1 MEALATLGLSPRR
14 RSSTARS
21 SALGGTGVED
31 LAHRCQLSSAAVG
44 DALVAL
50 ERQGLVAQSAAVP
63 GRWVAAP
70 PGVALR
76 ALVNDRRHE
85 LEQAELV
92 AARLAEVHRT
102 DAAGNVHD
110 LVEVVVGASAV
121 GQRFHQLQLGA
132 VEEVCVLVT
141 DQPTAVPATEN
152 QAEDIAAARG
162 VRYRIV
168 LERNVLE
175 QTSQAKLVAVMR
187 RNEEVRV
194 ERPRAHQARHRRP
207 SHRDGSARRGLPGP
221 GGPRHPLDRAR
232 AVARRALRLG
242 VARGVAAAVRL
253 ARRRRDR
260 RGAARA
266 RRVRPAGA
274 LAPHRRRLRCA
285 GRAGSS
291 MSACAPSSGGFARSW
306 TPPAPAAES
315 SWGGPPTRTAGCAG
329 PEPDSPQERAART
342 RGQSRPLFA
351 QEGTS

>member
-1 MEALATLGLSPRR
+1 M
-14 RSSTARS
+14 
-21 SALGGTGVED
+21 
-31 LAHRCQLSSAAVG
+31 
-44 DALVAL
+44 
-50 ERQGLVAQSAAVP
+50 AQSAAVP

-70 PGVALR
+70 PGIALR

-168 LERNVLE
+168 LERDVLE
-175 QTSQAKLVAVMR
+175 QTSQAELVAVMR

-194 ERPRAHQARHRRP
+194 SDRVPTKLVIADRRT
-207 SHRDGSARRGLPGP
+207 AMV
-221 GGPRHPLDRAR
+221 PLDADSPDPAALVIHSTGLVQSL
-232 AVARRALRLG
+232 AVALRL
-242 VARGVAAAVRL
+242 RL
-253 ARRRRDR
+253 A
-260 RGAARA
+260 
-266 RRVRPAGA
+266 
-274 LAPHRRRLRCA
+274 
-285 GRAGSS
+285 
-291 MSACAPSSGGFARSW
+291 
-306 TPPAPAAES
+306 
-315 SWGGPPTRTAGCAG
+315 
-329 PEPDSPQERAART
+329 
-342 RGQSRPLFA
+342 
-351 QEGTS
+351 

>member
-1 MEALATLGLSPRR
+1 MTWPIGASSRAR
-14 RSSTARS
+14 RS
-21 SALGGTGVED
+21 GT
-31 LAHRCQLSSAAVG
+31 
-44 DALVAL
+44 ALVAL

-70 PGVALR
+70 PGIALR

-168 LERNVLE
+168 LERDVLE
-175 QTSQAKLVAVMR
+175 QTSQTELVAVMR

-194 ERPRAHQARHRRP
+194 SDRVPTKLVIADRRT
-207 SHRDGSARRGLPGP
+207 AMV
-221 GGPRHPLDRAR
+221 PLDADSPDPAALVIHSTGLVRSLLSLFDFVWREAWPLQF
-232 AVARRALRLG
+232 ASPDADEIVA
-242 VARGVAAAVRL
+242 
-253 ARRRRDR
+253 
-260 RGAARA
+260 GAARA
-266 RRVRPAGA
+266 GRVRPPGA
-274 LAPHRRRLRCA
+274 LAAHRRRLRCP
-285 GRAGSS
+285 GRA
-291 MSACAPSSGGFARSW
+291 AARCR
-306 TPPAPAAES
+306 PAHHPAPGPLAHGRHRRQQPHPAGVGGLRERLAAPTVTKR
-315 SWGGPPTRTAGCAG
+315 GP
-329 PEPDSPQERAART
+329 
-342 RGQSRPLFA
+342 
-351 QEGTS
+351 